1 MKKLA
6 QLEIDF
12 DKFSKNVVKKL
23 MEAEKNTAESIWN
36 DVIVN
41 APMDTGE
48 YISSISVDDPIY
60 EKDTIKT
67 VIGSDLKTED
77 GYFLGR
83 MLENGTGIYA
93 LEEHIGKTKTFI
105 QSGYR
110 YWYLPVEKVDNA
122 LEKYGYKKVNLYGKD
137 YYVMHGQ
144 PAKPHFIP
152 AYNSNVRIRKENI
165 MKALR
170 EARK

>member
-12 DKFSKNVVKKL
+12 DKFGKNVVKKL

-36 DVIVN
+36 DVIAN

-110 YWYLPVEKVDNA
+110 YWYLPVEKAPKELGTPITIYD
-122 LEKYGYKKVNLYGKD
+122 KQ

-152 AYNSNVRIRKENI
+152 AYNSNMRTRKENI